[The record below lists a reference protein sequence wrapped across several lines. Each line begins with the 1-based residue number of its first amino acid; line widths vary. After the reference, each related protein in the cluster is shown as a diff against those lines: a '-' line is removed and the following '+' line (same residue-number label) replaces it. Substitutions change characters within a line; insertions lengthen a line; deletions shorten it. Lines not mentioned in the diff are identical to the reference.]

1 MENMNMS
8 SENMSSIQT
17 NTYGLPEEKKR
28 RGRNGFYDTDEK
40 KEKRRQEKN
49 AYHREYYKNHKQKIN
64 TQNATTQK
72 IARKNNKLLKEL
84 LETLNID
91 ETLKNKDINEKL
103 EIIKESITS
112 KIIPDM
118 K

>member
-1 MENMNMS
+1 MEIMNMS
-8 SENMSSIQT
+8 SETVQT

-28 RGRNGFYDTDEK
+28 RGRNGFYDTEEK
-40 KEKRRQEKN
+40 KQQRRQEKN

-84 LETLNID
+84 MTTFENID
-91 ETLKNKDINEKL
+91 ETLKNKDISEKL
-103 EIIKESITS
+103 EIIKNKIGITEKS
-112 KIIPDM
+112 L
-118 K
+118 